1 MTAPPPAPIPVP
13 GPGDLEATP
22 PPRVSSLPP
31 AKEVNTEAEPEE
43 AAPAYVGTGTPPPHA
58 SSLVPEEGGDAAL
71 ARAAR
76 GATALA
82 NQVAGHAG
90 VMVDESGS
98 LVIKVSLGLRK
109 EGRSERRSAYS
120 DCLPILHWG
129 APHSARR

>member
-43 AAPAYVGTGTPPPHA
+43 APAPAYVGTGTPPPHA

-98 LVIKVSLGLRK
+98 LVIKVSRGGQRRK
-109 EGRSERRSAYS
+109 PRKERRS
-120 DCLPILHWG
+120 
-129 APHSARR
+129 